1 MTQAQEDRN
10 KAEVKDMY
18 TKLGWTWVALA
29 YMTGRVNAKGKQLP
43 SGFVQDMRMARTE
56 LESGCSS
63 VGDTAAHLRDLEK
76 KLFQTLLSIS
86 ESEVN
91 MMLELIGKAMNGT
104 LEQKDVDLSPL
115 KIVMADC
122 AIPNVCAA
130 SA

>member
-10 KAEVKDMY
+10 RAEVRDMY

-29 YMTGRVNAKGKQLP
+29 YMTGRVNAQGKQLP
-43 SGFVQDMRMARTE
+43 SGFVQDMRVARTE

-63 VGDTAAHLRDLEK
+63 VGDAAAHLRDLEK

-86 ESEVN
+86 EGEVN

-122 AIPNVCAA
+122 AIPNVC
-130 SA
+130 SVRE